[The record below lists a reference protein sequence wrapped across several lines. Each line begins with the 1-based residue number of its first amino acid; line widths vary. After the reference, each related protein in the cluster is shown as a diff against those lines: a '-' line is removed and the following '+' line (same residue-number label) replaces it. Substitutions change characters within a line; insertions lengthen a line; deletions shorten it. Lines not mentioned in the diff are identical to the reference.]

1 MANNPEDHYIA
12 DPVRDL
18 ARVVNG
24 MTYKVSVLDRAH
36 KAKARASGKPLV
48 VSLSDRPDLGWVR
61 SGIAYDPETDYYYV
75 VCHDSVGVPPRR
87 FRSFAPALE
96 FARRARPSG
105 GEPVS

>member
-1 MANNPEDHYIA
+1 MTNKAEDHYIA

-36 KAKARASGKPLV
+36 KAKARAMEKPLV
-48 VSLSDRPDLGWVR
+48 VSLSDRLDLGWVR

-75 VCHDSVGVPPRR
+75 VFHESVGVPPCR

-96 FARRARPSG
+96 FARRARPSA